1 MISITMVVMDGNV
14 MVAPAV
20 TLSPLYSDQTQQ
32 YLVTHFINVSNI
44 TVLLFSKQP
53 FLKFRV
59 PMYLCRV
66 SVRPLVKPSFYQE
79 S

>member
-1 MISITMVVMDGNV
+1 MDGDWWL
-14 MVAPAV
+14 VAPAV

-53 FLKFRV
+53 FLK
-59 PMYLCRV
+59 
-66 SVRPLVKPSFYQE
+66 PSCQY
-79 S
+79 

>member
-1 MISITMVVMDGNV
+1 MDGDWWL
-14 MVAPAV
+14 VAPAV

-59 PMYLCRV
+59 PIYVV
-66 SVRPLVKPSFYQE
+66 SALGL
-79 S
+79 

>member
-1 MISITMVVMDGNV
+1 MVVMDVNV

-44 TVLLFSKQP
+44 TFQQAAFS
-53 FLKFRV
+53 
-59 PMYLCRV
+59 
-66 SVRPLVKPSFYQE
+66 
-79 S
+79 